1 MAIRGQFTINGRS
14 FAVADSAF
22 LEVFSTGTST
32 VRGTVS
38 NDGLPVTMAAS
49 PQQLILASGGIAYLL
64 NLDTNAFSAIAGST
78 FSGPV
83 SQVAICTDFFLV
95 LVKNSKEFAVS
106 AALDAT
112 DWTSNGTAIVDV
124 FPDNIVSMI
133 VVNNQIWFYSD
144 TQRAVYFESGNTFP
158 FDYIQGSFGETGSAA
173 QFAVVKMAGTI
184 LWLGRNE
191 RGQGTVLRAYG
202 YNEQRVSNYA
212 VEFAIQGYER
222 IDDAIAF
229 GYQDQGHNFYV
240 IYFPTPSKTW
250 VYDTDMNMWHERG
263 FWLTSIA
270 QFKAAHYQNHT
281 FNFGKHLVG
290 DWQSNN
296 IYEMHI
302 PVYANATWTF
312 ADDDG
317 NPIRRVRRAAHISME
332 QKKQF
337 FSRMQVYLESG
348 LGPVPPFQ
356 GVAPA
361 TVITLQDS
369 SGQLWALQV
378 QDNGQLITGK
388 VSSGTPQTIILED
401 SSRTHLF
408 LLGILT
414 DGRLTGSPVGTAIS
428 GTFVQ
433 ANVNPLNGVWTP
445 ESTNGADFWSAHQVI
460 SNRAVPTNPVN
471 PPSNPFGWDAISF
484 YNAITWANDQTFTIV
499 VGNLTND
506 GTNTSGLGVALR
518 CGAAG
523 AETDYECNILSLAG
537 GVWEWEIGKSSGA
550 TFTELT
556 GGTLAGPV
564 NSGDSITGTV
574 IGNTISLL
582 INGTLI
588 GSANDSDYASGAPGM
603 VAIPDSVVTHTGVSS
618 FTGTSLVSAGATTTS
633 AYSMISMSGTRQY
646 FLGVIPAGNLETFP
660 GGGLIIARGPV
671 VTMRYSK
678 DSGHTWSDGV
688 DRDCGQAGEYG
699 KRVIW
704 NRLGVSRDRVFEIST
719 ADPWGPRIIDGF
731 VEYEQSEA

>member
-49 PQQLILASGGIAYLL
+49 PQQLLLASGGIAYLL
-64 NLDTNAFSAIAGST
+64 NLGTNAFSAIAGST

-95 LVKNSKEFAVS
+95 LVANSKEFAVS

-133 VVNNQIWFYSD
+133 VVNNQIWFFSD
-144 TQRAVYFESGNTFP
+144 TQRAVYYESGNIFP
-158 FDYIQGSFGETGSAA
+158 FDYIEGSFGETGSAA
-173 QFAVVKMAGTI
+173 QFSVVKMAGTL
-184 LWLGRNE
+184 LWIGRNE

-212 VEFAIQGYER
+212 IEFAMQGYDR

-250 VYDTDMNMWHERG
+250 VYDTDMSMWHERG
-263 FWLTSIA
+263 FWLISIA
-270 QFKAAHYQNHT
+270 QFRAAHYQNHT

-302 PVYANATWTF
+302 PVKANGVWSF

-317 NPIRRVRRAAHISME
+317 NTIRRVRRSAHISME

-337 FSRMQVYLESG
+337 FSRMQVFVESG
-348 LGPVPPFQ
+348 LGPMPPLE
-356 GVAPA
+356 GILPA
-361 TVITLQDS
+361 TAIILQDS
-369 SGQLWALQV
+369 TGQNWALQV
-378 QDNGQLITGK
+378 QDNGQLITSKTTAGP
-388 VSSGTPQTIILED
+388 PQSIILNASN
-401 SSRTHLF
+401 SSQSF
-408 LLGILT
+408 LLGITTGGILT
-414 DGRLTGSPVGTAIS
+414 ATLAGSVIASDSFTGANANPIGGNWTPVGTDGTTFVANQRVSHTVETTAVTVSEARGASFWNATSWPNDQRAQVTVTVNAPSEIPSGGVVLRGSAGGNGYLLEMETFSDGIQILWNITKYLGGVATVLATGLQPSPLTTGDVIS
-428 GTFVQ
+428 GQ
-433 ANVNPLNGVWTP
+433 
-445 ESTNGADFWSAHQVI
+445 
-460 SNRAVPTNPVN
+460 
-471 PPSNPFGWDAISF
+471 
-484 YNAITWANDQTFTIV
+484 
-499 VGNLTND
+499 
-506 GTNTSGLGVALR
+506 
-518 CGAAG
+518 
-523 AETDYECNILSLAG
+523 
-537 GVWEWEIGKSSGA
+537 
-550 TFTELT
+550 
-556 GGTLAGPV
+556 
-564 NSGDSITGTV
+564 V
-574 IGNTISLL
+574 IGNSLNIYRNSVL
-582 INGTLI
+582 Y
-588 GSANDSDYASGAPGM
+588 GSAIDSDITSGSAGL
-603 VAIPDSVVTHTGVSS
+603 AIACFTSITDLTVTAWSGGNPAATGVSS
-618 FTGTSLVSAGATTTS
+618 YPL
-633 AYSMISMSGTRQY
+633 ISVSGTRQY
-646 FLGVIPAGNLETFP
+646 FLGVIPAGNLQTFP
-660 GGGLIIARGPV
+660 GGGIVIARGPV
-671 VTMRYSK
+671 LTMRYSK

-688 DRDCGQAGEYG
+688 DRDCGQAGEYK

-704 NRLGVSRDRVFEIST
+704 NRLGVSRDRIFEIST
-719 ADPWGPRIIDGF
+719 ADPWGCRVIDGF
-731 VEYEQSEA
+731 VEYEQSAA